1 MVFASCGV
9 SSIMAPTDSKPA
21 CEVVLMPSY
30 TFTVNREQKSVDSES
45 DRTLLDVL
53 REDLDLTG
61 AKYGCGE
68 GSCRAC
74 VVLMDGRPV
83 ASCLTPVS
91 RAAGK
96 DIVTIEGLAEGDAL
110 HPIQEA
116 FIAESAMQC
125 GYCTPGMILT
135 AAALLRANPKPT
147 RDQIVEFMNGNICRC
162 CNYPNIVRAIE
173 RVGRGE

>member
-1 MVFASCGV
+1 
-9 SSIMAPTDSKPA
+9 MA
-21 CEVVLMPSY
+21 SY
-30 TFTVNREQKSVDSES
+30 TFTVNGQSKTVASES

-74 VVLMDGRPV
+74 VVLMDNRPV
-83 ASCLTPVS
+83 ASCVTPVA

-96 DIVTIEGLAEGDAL
+96 NIVTIEGLAEGDAL

-116 FIAESAMQC
+116 FIAESALQC
-125 GYCTPGMILT
+125 GYCVPGMILT

-147 RDQIVEFMNGNICRC
+147 RDQIVAFMNGNICRC

-173 RVGRGE
+173 RIGGGAKG